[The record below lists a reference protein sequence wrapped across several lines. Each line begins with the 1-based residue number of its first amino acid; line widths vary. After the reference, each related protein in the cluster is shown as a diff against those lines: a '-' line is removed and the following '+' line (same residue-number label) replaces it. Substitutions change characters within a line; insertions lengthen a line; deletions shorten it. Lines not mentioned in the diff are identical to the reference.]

1 MNYLKHFKSI
11 KKKWLIDYPF
21 GDSLQKIK
29 LLTILAIFGCM
40 LTIPTDTRAGEIDL
54 ATQQSQKRTISG
66 TVLDAQKLPI
76 PGATILIKGTT
87 VGITSDTDGNFQLSI
102 PNNAKALVVSFIGM
116 KTQEIPINGQ
126 KTFSVILEDAT
137 VGVEEVVVVGY
148 GTQKKISLVGA
159 VSSIKA
165 KVLKLPVPNLTNSLG
180 GRVAGLVSVQRSGEL
195 GFDDAQIYIRGIS
208 TFTSGLSA
216 PLTLVDGVPRSISN
230 VDPEDIESFSILKDA
245 SATAIYGVRG
255 ANGVIIITTKAGN
268 PGKASYNFRYTE
280 GITQF
285 TALPEFADGPTYM
298 STSNEAS
305 TTRGGTAVYS
315 DEAIE
320 LTRSGSDPYL
330 YPNVDWM
337 KEVFNKTGKV
347 RNANANIS
355 GGTENATYYVSLG
368 YYDEVGMYKTD
379 ALTKYDPSISLKRY
393 NVSSNLSLKPSQTT
407 TIKLGIQGYL
417 NNVNLPAESVGN
429 IFADAFFNTP
439 VMMPLSYPDGKI
451 ADTRSGSLSNP
462 WASLTQMGY
471 ANQWRSQIFS
481 NLRVTQDLPFIIKGL
496 SASVMFSFDAYN
508 YTSNRYT
515 KTPDTFLA
523 TGRDVDGNLLY
534 DQTAIGTEYL
544 AYAKSNNGNRTIY
557 SEGSLNYSRDF
568 GKHTVGGMILFNQ
581 SDLID
586 TYAGSLENSLPY
598 RSRGVAGRFTY
609 GYKNRYFLESNFGYN
624 GSENFSPNNRYGFF
638 PSGGLGWIASDENFF
653 KPFTKAVQFL
663 KFRASYGI
671 VGNSV
676 MNNTGTIR
684 RFAYLAT
691 VSTPGGYSFGK
702 TMGNGFT
709 GKDFGEYAVNVK
721 WETSKKTNLGVDM
734 RILKEKLSIQADFFK
749 EQRSGI
755 FLRRTSIPAYIGM
768 INAPFGNVGAIDNKG
783 FDASL
788 NYTSNIGKVS
798 LSLLGNFT
806 YNINKVIQ
814 NDDPS
819 WAYPW
824 LERIGNKVGQ
834 RYGYIA
840 LGLFESD
847 QEVLNS
853 PRQTGD
859 TRAGDIKF
867 KDINGDGVID
877 SYDETPI
884 GYGSIPEIV
893 YGFGFTV
900 GYKSFFLSALFQGA
914 ANVDYMLNGEG
925 MLPFNQG
932 LSRGNLF
939 SNIDDRWSLENPDP
953 NAFYPRLTAGS
964 LNDNFATSTWW
975 LKDANY
981 LRLKT
986 LQLSYN
992 LPKKW
997 IENVKFKS
1005 ASIFLQ
1011 GVNVFTV
1018 SPFKLWDVELGDGRG
1033 AAYPNTSSFSAGFN
1047 LNF

>member
-1 MNYLKHFKSI
+1 MNYLKHFKSN
-11 KKKWLIDYPF
+11 KKKWLTGYPF

-29 LLTILAIFGCM
+29 LLTILLLLGGL
-40 LTIPTDTRAGEIDL
+40 LTISPDIKAGEL
-54 ATQQSQKRTISG
+54 EVNTQQSQKRTISG

-87 VGITSDTDGNFQLSI
+87 VGITSDTDGKFQLSI
-102 PNNAKALVVSFIGM
+102 PNNAKALIISFIGM
-116 KTQEIPINGQ
+116 KTQEILIDGQ
-126 KTFSVILEDAT
+126 KNFSVILEDAT

-305 TTRGGTAVYS
+305 TTRGGTPVYS

-439 VMMPLSYPDGKI
+439 VMMPLKYPDGKI

-481 NLRVTQDLPFIIKGL
+481 NLRVTQELPFITKGL

-515 KTPDTFLA
+515 KTPDTYLA
-523 TGRDVDGNLLY
+523 TGRDTDGNLLY
-534 DQTAIGTEYL
+534 DQTAIGSEFL
-544 AYAKSNNGNRTIY
+544 AYGKSNNGNRTIY

-568 GKHTVGGMILFNQ
+568 GKHSLGGMILVNQ
-581 SDLID
+581 SDQID

-609 GYKNRYFLESNFGYN
+609 GFNDRYFVESNFGYN

-638 PSGGLGWIASDENFF
+638 PSGGLGWVTSNEDFF
-653 KPFTKAVQFL
+653 KSFKKSVQFL
-663 KFRASYGI
+663 KFRFSHGI

-676 MNNTGTIR
+676 ISGR

-702 TMGNGFT
+702 TMGNGFA
-709 GKDFGEYAVNVK
+709 GKDFGEYEVNVK

-734 RILKEKLSIQADFFK
+734 KVLDSKLSIQADFFK
-749 EQRSGI
+749 EQRTGI
-755 FLRRTSIPAYIGM
+755 FLRRTSLPAYIGM
-768 INAPFGNVGAIDNKG
+768 INAPFGNVGAIDNNG

-788 NYTSNIGKVS
+788 NYTKNIGKVS

-806 YNINKVIQ
+806 YNINKVVE

-819 WAYPW
+819 WSYPW

-914 ANVDYMLNGEG
+914 THVDYMLNGEG

-992 LPKKW
+992 LPKNW
-997 IENVKFKS
+997 MENVKFKS
-1005 ASIFLQ
+1005 ASVFLQ